1 MIGQTISH
9 PANAL
14 VNNAKH
20 RGGLFQDYFYL
31 VMSLIIAAIV
41 VYGFSQTAKEKF
53 IHPAIARPVVLYIH
67 AAVFSGWVLFFI
79 FQSALV
85 RKGMVQWHRR
95 IGWIGVALGTA
106 TLVVGVET
114 AITMGRF
121 NIFHFHPRYPEGGLL
136 ISFFDIS
143 AFTIP
148 FALAIYWR
156 KNPEFHRRL
165 QLMATCAL
173 TAAAFGRFPRPF
185 IIGPNHSPAARGF
198 LIWVALYA
206 GVDLLISMAMLR
218 DLVVSR
224 RIHPTYLY
232 GLPAFVLCQ
241 AGMLYTLMHHS
252 AWWLKTAS
260 LILGQQGS
268 E

>member
-9 PANAL
+9 PPKAL
-14 VNNAKH
+14 VNGAKN
-20 RGGLFQDYFYL
+20 RKGLLGDYFYFF
-31 VMSLIIAAIV
+31 MSLVIAMVV

-53 IHPAIARPVVLYIH
+53 IHPAIVRPVVLYVH

-85 RKGMVQWHRR
+85 RTGMVQWHRR
-95 IGWIGVALGTA
+95 IGWIAVGLGIA
-106 TLVVGVET
+106 MLVVGIET

-136 ISFFDIS
+136 ISFFDIT

-156 KNPEFHRRL
+156 KKPEFHRRL

-173 TAAAFGRFPRPF
+173 TAAAFGRFPRF
-185 IIGPNHSPAARGF
+185 FLTMGTNHSTAARGF

-206 GVDLLISMAMLR
+206 GVDLLISMSTLR
-218 DLVVSR
+218 DLAVNR
-224 RIHPTYLY
+224 RIHPAYLF

-241 AGMLYTLMHHS
+241 AGMLFTLMHHS
-252 AWWLKTAS
+252 AWWLKIARF
-260 LILGQQGS
+260 ILG
-268 E
+268 